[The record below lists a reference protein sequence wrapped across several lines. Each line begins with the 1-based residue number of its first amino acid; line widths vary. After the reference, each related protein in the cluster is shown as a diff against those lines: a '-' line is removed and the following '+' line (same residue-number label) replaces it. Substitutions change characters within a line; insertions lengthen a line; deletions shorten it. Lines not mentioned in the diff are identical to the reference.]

1 MHDSQMFFAG
11 NGSLRGLQNEDFRK
25 LFLRFEML
33 VNGSGG
39 VKHFFQ
45 RIDNFWEE
53 LQDMTAYRKLGFRLD
68 FHLKGSVFFFWSFF
82 RLKSN
87 VHEM

>member
-1 MHDSQMFFAG
+1 MQQIIRKCCICFLFFPFFIF
-11 NGSLRGLQNEDFRK
+11 LQNEDFRK

-39 VKHFFQ
+39 VKYFFQ

-53 LQDMTAYRKLGFRLD
+53 LQDMTAYRKLGFRLA
-68 FHLKGSVFFFWSFF
+68 FHLKGSV
-82 RLKSN
+82 
-87 VHEM
+87 V